1 MLFKGKEMIQLFTTS
16 SNSSFMNI
24 CIHIIQNYLIS
35 EMEPGFTSICKVILP
50 AKGSQSSD
58 HLSRNT

>member
-1 MLFKGKEMIQLFTTS
+1 MNQLFTTS

-24 CIHIIQNYLIS
+24 CIYIIQNYLIS
-35 EMEPGFTSICKVILP
+35 EMEPGFTSIFKATMP